1 MMDQFLI
8 RVIRAIRG
16 ATRVRPHSID
26 TLRVSHY
33 EIGEKVQVMAMRF
46 RCVFLFALVL
56 SGCAGFD
63 DYFYH
68 DGWVMEGYPA
78 GSSCGCPTT
87 PHLPPQ
93 TPPPPLAGAPPI
105 TPVSG
110 LAMSP
115 QTREP
120 ELLR

>member
-1 MMDQFLI
+1 MFDLWPNI
-8 RVIRAIRG
+8 LR
-16 ATRVRPHSID
+16 ID
-26 TLRVSHY
+26 TLRPSHY
-33 EIGEKVQVMAMRF
+33 EMSKEKVQVTAMRL
-46 RCVFLFALVL
+46 RLVFLVALVL

-63 DYFYH
+63 DHYYH

-78 GSSCGCPTT
+78 GPSCGCPTA
-87 PHLPPQ
+87 PHAAPYSGPYSAPH
-93 TPPPPLAGAPPI
+93 TPPPPFAGGPTV

-110 LAMSP
+110 SAMSP